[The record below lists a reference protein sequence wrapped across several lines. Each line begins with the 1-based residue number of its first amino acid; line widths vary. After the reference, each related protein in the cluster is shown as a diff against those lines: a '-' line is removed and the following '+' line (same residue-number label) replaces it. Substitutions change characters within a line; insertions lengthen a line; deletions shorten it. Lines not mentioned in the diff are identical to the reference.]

1 MKSRRSAWRNWSK
14 TVEADPSR
22 IERPADAEA
31 TQAIIRDALAH
42 GSRVRPVGNGFSA
55 SGIAV
60 SPEIAVDVTA
70 LRGLVRVDA
79 EAGLATFLPGT
90 TLGEAM
96 AALEDVGLAFES
108 STRNVDVTLGGIIAT
123 GGHGW
128 GHGYGPISSFLTEMK
143 LVTGTGELITVSARK
158 NAELWSAARIN
169 LGALGIMT
177 ELTFRV
183 VPAYTAKVTERLE
196 NFLAFT
202 DKLEERMAGAHHV
215 QASWRPHTGRIAV
228 TRAMHVP
235 HQASGAIR
243 PGKVTASGQDFRSQL
258 RIGVGRVVPALVP
271 TLNRLAN
278 VFNTSRM
285 LEGEPQAALASRP
298 EVPVSTLE
306 YSVPIAATGAVLR
319 ELDRAI
325 ERQRLAVPSEVFVTT
340 TAPDDAYLAQSYG
353 REVGNISVRMPSSMN
368 SGAYF
373 ACAEEIFIDYEGLP
387 HWAGAHTLRAEE
399 IAYVLPRFGDFLS
412 VRHRLDPNL
421 MFTNPYLER
430 VLGE

>member
-1 MKSRRSAWRNWSK
+1 MKSRRSVWRNWSR
-14 TVEADPSR
+14 TVEAEPTR
-22 IERPADAEA
+22 VERPADAAA
-31 TQAIIRDALAH
+31 TLAVIRDAIAQ
-42 GSRVRPVGNGFSA
+42 GQRVRPIGNGFSA

-60 SPEIAVDVTA
+60 SPEIALDMTA

-79 EAGLATFLPGT
+79 QAGLATFLPGT

-96 AALEDVGLAFES
+96 ASLEDVGLAFES
-108 STRNVDVTLGGIIAT
+108 STRNIDVTLGGIVAT

-128 GHGYGPISSFLTEMK
+128 GYGYGPISSFLTEMK
-143 LVTGTGELITVSARK
+143 LITGTGELLTVSARK
-158 NAELWSAARIN
+158 NPELWAAARIN

-183 VPAYTAKVTERLE
+183 VPAYTAKVTEQLE

-202 DKLEERMAGAHHV
+202 DKFEQRMAGAHHV

-235 HQASGAIR
+235 HQASGAVR
-243 PGKVTASGQDFRSQL
+243 PGRVTASGQDFRSQL
-258 RIGVGRVVPALVP
+258 RIGLGRVVPALVP

-278 VFNTSRM
+278 VLATSRI

-298 EVPVSTLE
+298 EVPVNTLE

-319 ELDRAI
+319 ELDRVI
-325 ERQRLAVPSEVFVTT
+325 QRKRLAVPTEVLVTT
-340 TAPDDAYLAQSYG
+340 TAADDAYLAQSYG
-353 REVGNISVRMPSSMN
+353 REVGNISVRMPSTMN
-368 SGAYF
+368 AHEYF
-373 ACAEEIFIDYEGLP
+373 AAAEEIFIDFDGLP
-387 HWAGAHTLRAEE
+387 NWASAHTLRAEE
-399 IAYVLPRFGDFLS
+399 IAYVLPRFGDFLAA
-412 VRHRLDPNL
+412 RHRLDPNL